1 MYRRSSLVLAALSCL
16 VLGLPMS
23 ADEAAVR
30 PSGQPGTREYV
41 QTEGRR
47 LVQAGQWQR
56 AADVFGIWFHPL
68 SEAVAWEW
76 YGARDKPPR
85 ERDRYRFD
93 LVNFYFRHMSFVQG
107 GWRAD
112 IGRILEY
119 AKEYPQIVARLPAA
133 ETSDVLD
140 FSHVELL
147 ESMVQPY
154 SESKLTRDEH
164 GARVFTAVESDP
176 ESIPA
181 LVAMMLLVD
190 TLQSGKPLLAWEDAE
205 RLAPSP
211 WARLTLART
220 VAAKHGVS
228 LETKRRI
235 IERGWRL
242 APTAEEKAMLLY
254 RGAEAVAGS
263 TRGRSAQQVESVLEA
278 TRPIYRQFPLTRFAA
293 NARQLAVSAL
303 ADAGRIEESLSLV
316 RDLQSQGEEQRG
328 GLDRALFHVSQ
339 VHFKREQ
346 YDDSEALLR
355 EVVRDYADTPTASRA
370 MLGLAEVCAA
380 RKDFAQERDW
390 LLKCAE
396 FNQTDPTGR
405 GIMDTDN
412 TRSLAHQRLAAAYER
427 DGQWTEAHRWWSQW
441 SPASWCGT
449 CEGSMRASR
458 FQHLAMCK
466 LRLGEHEAAV
476 RYLFEAFEDGSAEW
490 SPKCAELLFEV
501 YRRADQLDELMTIA
515 DQLDEP
521 RKKSWR
527 ERGYYQNMSPSER
540 QKQLPT
546 WPLRRLKQIAELG
559 RQEDI
564 AQLQAI
570 CLAEE
575 RGFEEDLSNPRSGWA
590 NHAAAVELARCG
602 EDAVVSIRNA
612 VRGEENLRPY
622 RWLLCALGKSSS
634 PAAFPL
640 LKELA
645 AAKSS
650 YGYGDLV
657 QAIALRGEPGLALIR
672 QWADEDDRL
681 RSLAARV
688 YLKGM
693 PKERASAAPWPA
705 PVPGSL
711 PGTLPGSGTPRARS
725 ETTGKTATGGTTAS
739 VTSPLGSHWLVAV
752 LVMVVVFLFAGVY
765 ARRRIVQDARR
776 EPSR

>member
-1 MYRRSSLVLAALSCL
+1 MYRRSNLVLAALSCL
-16 VLGLPMS
+16 VPGLPMS
-23 ADEAAVR
+23 ADEAATP
-30 PSGQPGTREYV
+30 PSVQPGTHEYAK
-41 QTEGRR
+41 TEGRR
-47 LVQAGQWQR
+47 LVQAGQWQQ
-56 AADVFGIWFHPL
+56 AADAFGTWFHAL
-68 SEAVAWEW
+68 SETVAWEW
-76 YGARDKPPR
+76 YGVRNKPPR

-93 LVNFYFRHMSFVQG
+93 LVNFYFRHMSFVQS

-112 IGRILEY
+112 IGRIREY

-133 ETSDVLD
+133 ETSDALD

-147 ESMVQPY
+147 ESTVQLSNE
-154 SESKLTRDEH
+154 SELTHGEH
-164 GARVFTAVESDP
+164 RARVITAVESAP
-176 ESIPA
+176 QSIPA

-190 TLQSGKPLLAWEDAE
+190 TLQSGEPLLAWEDAE
-205 RLAPSP
+205 RLATSP
-211 WARLTLART
+211 WARLTLARAA
-220 VAAKHGVS
+220 AAKLGVP

-235 IERGWRL
+235 IERGWQL

-254 RGAEAVAGS
+254 RGAAAVAGA
-263 TRGRSAQQVESVLEA
+263 TRGRSSQQVEAALEA

-303 ADAGRIEESLSLV
+303 ADAGRIEESLVLV
-316 RDLQSQGEEQRG
+316 RDLQNQGEEQRG
-328 GLDRALFHVSQ
+328 GLDRALFDVSQ
-339 VHFKREQ
+339 AHFKREQ

-355 EVVRDYADTPTASRA
+355 EVVREYADTPTASRA
-370 MLGLAEVCAA
+370 MLGLAEVYAA

-396 FNQTDPTGR
+396 FNLTDPTGR

-427 DGQWTEAHRWWSQW
+427 DGQWAEAHRWWSRW
-441 SPASWCGT
+441 SPASLCGT
-449 CEGSMRASR
+449 CQGSMRARR

-466 LRLGEHEAAV
+466 LHLGEHEAAV
-476 RYLFEAFEDGSAEW
+476 RYLFEAFEDHSAEW

-501 YRRADQLDELMTIA
+501 YRRADQLDDLMTIA

-521 RKKSWR
+521 CLKSWH
-527 ERGYYQNMSPSER
+527 EHGYYQDMSPSER

-546 WPLRRLKQIAELG
+546 WPLRRLKHMAELG
-559 RQEDI
+559 RQKDI
-564 AQLQAI
+564 AQLQSL
-570 CLAEE
+570 CLKEE
-575 RGFEEDLSNPRSGWA
+575 RGFEEDLSNRRSGWA

-602 EDAVVSIRNA
+602 EGALVSIRNA

-634 PAAFPL
+634 PAAFPV

-650 YGYGDLV
+650 YGYSDLV

-672 QWADEDDRL
+672 QWADEDNRL
-681 RSLAARV
+681 RSLAAQV
-688 YLKGM
+688 YLRGM
-693 PKERASAAPWPA
+693 PEERTSAAPWPA

-711 PGTLPGSGTPRARS
+711 PAALPRSGTPRARP
-725 ETTGKTATGGTTAS
+725 EATGKTVTGGTTTS
-739 VTSPLGSHWLVAV
+739 VTSPLRSHWLVAV

-765 ARRRIVQDARR
+765 ARRRIDGDARR
-776 EPSR
+776 NPSR